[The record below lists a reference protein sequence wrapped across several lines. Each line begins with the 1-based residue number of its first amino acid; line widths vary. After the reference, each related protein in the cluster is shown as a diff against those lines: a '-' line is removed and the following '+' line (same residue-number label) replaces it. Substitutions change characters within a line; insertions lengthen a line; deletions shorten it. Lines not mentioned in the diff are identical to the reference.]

1 MDTPLALQ
9 MSLSAL
15 AVGVAWRR
23 VRGLLELRRYDGA
36 AFAGWVKRRA
46 EGQLG
51 IKGLARVLGERES
64 ESVWGELALAL
75 DQGQA
80 SRRTALCNEPLGRL
94 EAQLAG
100 LGPPSGAT
108 LKMAILSLLF
118 CVSLVVISE
127 RGLGV
132 AVLDTLGLGGGG
144 LVLVWSLGREADRLD
159 KEIRGAI
166 DRWVIES
173 QKAWGEAVGS
183 LKVDRRRRGVLG
195 SMGP

>member
-1 MDTPLALQ
+1 MDAPLALQ
-9 MSLSAL
+9 MTLSAL
-15 AVGVAWRR
+15 AIGVAWRR
-23 VRGLLELRRYDGA
+23 VRGLLALRRYDA
-36 AFAGWVKRRA
+36 AALAGWVKRRA
-46 EGQLG
+46 DGQVG
-51 IKGLARVLGERES
+51 VRGLARTLVAREP
-64 ESVWGELALAL
+64 ESIWGELAAAL
-75 DQGQA
+75 EHEQMPT
-80 SRRTALCNEPLGRL
+80 RTALCNEPLGRL

-118 CVSLVVISE
+118 CVSLVVIAE
-127 RGLGV
+127 RGLGA
-132 AVLDTLGLGGGG
+132 AVLDTLGLGGGA

-159 KEIRGAI
+159 KEIRVAI

-195 SMGP
+195 